1 MCFCALLTA
10 ILTPRA
16 LFLSPTP
23 QIRELILSKP
33 FPRDLEEKMVAAY
46 DKLCADQGEEQVD
59 VAIRSSATAE
69 DLPNASFAG
78 QQETFLNVRGPQ
90 ELLLACK
97 RCMASLFTNRAIAY
111 RENQGFD
118 HFDVGLSVCV
128 QKMVRSDL
136 ASAGVM
142 FSLDTESGFD
152 KAVFVTGSWG
162 LGENVVQGNVNP
174 DEFYVFKP
182 TLEQPGCRPIIRR
195 TLGAKQFRMVYASGA
210 SETVKNIPTATTDQQ
225 RYCLSDDEVLTL
237 ARWAVAIEAHY
248 TRKRG
253 TYTPMDIEWA
263 KCGKTGRLYI
273 VQARPETVHSQKSGS
288 TITTFSRT
296 DASAPAS
303 VLARGQSVGDRIA
316 TGVAHVINDIA
327 NIDDFEAGE
336 VLVTEMTDPDWAPIM
351 KKASAIVTNRG
362 GRTCHAAIISR
373 ELGLPCVVGC
383 QTATETIKTGQTVT
397 VDCSAGEAGFVLDGA
412 VPFDTHDL
420 DVSSVPATRTKV
432 MLILGNPDLAF
443 DASFLPSKGVGL
455 VRMEFMIMN
464 HIKIH
469 PKALLNPEVLDAEEA
484 RVVSQHTAGY
494 ASPAEFFVSLLA
506 EGIAT
511 MAAAFHPHDVIL
523 RFSDFKTN
531 EYANLVGGHH
541 FEPKEDNPMLGW
553 RGASRYYDD
562 RYADAFALECA
573 AVKRVRDT
581 FGLTNLVV
589 MIPFCRTVGEARRV
603 LATMAKNGL
612 TQGENG
618 LRVYGMCEI
627 PSNVILAEQ
636 FLDVLDGF
644 SIGSNDLTQLTLG
657 VDRDSELVSHIYDE
671 RNDAVKALI
680 RQVIAVAKKKGKY
693 VGICGQAPSDFPDFC
708 DFLVDEGIES
718 ISLSVDSVIPTIL
731 RVAQR
736 EAGGK
741 A

>member
-1 MCFCALLTA
+1 
-10 ILTPRA
+10 
-16 LFLSPTP
+16 
-23 QIRELILSKP
+23 
-33 FPRDLEEKMVAAY
+33 V
-46 DKLCADQGEEQVD
+46 
-59 VAIRSSATAE
+59 RSSATAE

-78 QQETFLNVRGPQ
+78 QQETFLNVRGAQ

-97 RCMASLFTNRAIAY
+97 RCIASLFTNRAIAY

-118 HFDVGLSVCV
+118 HFQVGLSVCV

-136 ASAGVM
+136 ASSGVI

-152 KAVFVTGSWG
+152 KVVFLTGSWG
-162 LGENVVQGNVNP
+162 LGENIVQGNVNP

-182 TLEQPGCRPIIRR
+182 TLEQAGCRPIIRR
-195 TLGAKQFRMVYASGA
+195 TLGAKQFRMVYAN
-210 SETVKNIPTATTDQQ
+210 ETGKAVKNIRTPVQDRA
-225 RYCLSDDEVLTL
+225 RYCLDDEEIITL
-237 ARWAVAIEAHY
+237 ARWAVVIENHY
-248 TRKRG
+248 TQKNGR
-253 TYTPMDIEWA
+253 YTPMDIEWA
-263 KCGKTGRLYI
+263 KCGKSDRLFI
-273 VQARPETVHSQKSGS
+273 VQARPETVHSQKNRN
-288 TITTFSRT
+288 TITSFARKDTKAPVNIL
-296 DASAPAS
+296 AS
-303 VLARGQSVGDRIA
+303 GQSIGSKIA
-316 TGVAHVINDIA
+316 TGVAHVIHDVS
-327 NIDDFEAGE
+327 NIHDFVAGE

-351 KKASAIVTNRG
+351 KRASAIVTNRG

-373 ELGLPCVVGC
+373 ELGAPCVVGC
-383 QTATETIKTGQTVT
+383 HTATETITTGQTVT
-397 VDCSAGEAGFVLDGA
+397 VDCSEGEAGHVLDGA
-412 VPFDTHDL
+412 VPFETHDL
-420 DVSSVPATRTKV
+420 DIASVPETRTKV

-443 DASFLPSKGVGL
+443 SASFLPTKGVGL

-469 PKALLNPEVLDAEEA
+469 PKALLQPEVLDAEEA
-484 RVVSQHTAGY
+484 RIVSQHTAGY
-494 ASPAEFFVSLLA
+494 SSPTEFFVSLLA

-531 EYANLVGGHH
+531 EYANLIGGTH
-541 FEPKEDNPMLGW
+541 FEPKEDNPMIGW
-553 RGASRYYDD
+553 RGASRYYDE
-562 RYADAFALECA
+562 RYRDAFALECA
-573 AVKRVRDT
+573 AVKRVRDL

-589 MIPFCRTVGEARRV
+589 MIPFCRTVKEARRV
-603 LATMAKNGL
+603 LDTMAENGL
-612 TQGENG
+612 KQGENG

-627 PSNVILAEQ
+627 PSNVILADE

-693 VGICGQAPSDFPDFC
+693 IGICGQAPSDFPDFC

-718 ISLSVDSVIPTIL
+718 ISLSTDSVIPTIL
-731 RVAQR
+731 RVAER
-736 EAGGK
+736 EAANAAK
-741 A
+741 